1 MKHRAFTLM
10 ELMIVIVIIGILAA
24 GSLVI
29 FGDKGEKAKI
39 AVTKANHKSVVK
51 FIAYELMQCNMGETT
66 VMSGNLTCSGRTRQR
81 VMDATVK
88 ALSDFKNPYGEP
100 NQGVHDKDDKAVTDG
115 GSYSSDH
122 GVGYVRL
129 QNQSAKV
136 LRIGTCYAIPCYAS
150 KTNYNYLETDIQV
163 LE

>member
-1 MKHRAFTLM
+1 M
-10 ELMIVIVIIGILAA
+10 ELMIVIVIIGILSAV
-24 GSLVI
+24 GMVM
-29 FGDKGEKAKI
+29 FGGQTEKAKV

-51 FIAYELMQCNMGETT
+51 FINYELMQCNMGETT
-66 VMSGNLTCSGRTRQR
+66 VMSGNLTCSGRAVQKAITAS
-81 VMDATVK
+81 VN
-88 ALSDFKNPYGEP
+88 ALSDLKNPYGEP